1 MGAFVLKVAFPKS
14 FHFFRRFLPDFTEIC
29 PVRHVIRTGQTGAVA
44 QFETDPSPD
53 HVLPNYNAKYS
64 PFASVSDID

>member
-44 QFETDPSPD
+44 SPD